1 MAGDLRSAS
10 FLPALEEAI
19 FMSHEMTLFVFS
31 RIVGIG
37 AMIVAMGFLVDRYL
51 TIRHYKRC
59 NG

>member
-1 MAGDLRSAS
+1 
-10 FLPALEEAI
+10 
-19 FMSHEMTLFVFS
+19 MSHEMTLFVFS